1 MRSLL
6 GGVPHCKRCGTEID
20 GDEDRCSQCG
30 FSPRQMGLR
39 VSLSFLFV
47 VIASMTVVMT
57 PVSIGVEPYLVL
69 IAGVSFLLAVVMLVV
84 SFVATPYRLGSLFA
98 RF

>member
-1 MRSLL
+1 MRTFF
-6 GGVPHCKRCGTEID
+6 GGVPHCKRCGTAID

-47 VIASMTVVMT
+47 VIASMTLVMA
-57 PVSIGVEPYLVL
+57 PVSIGIEPYLVL
-69 IAGVSFLLAVVMLVV
+69 VAGASFLLAVVTLVL
-84 SFVATPYRLGSLFA
+84 SFVVTPYRFGSLFA

>member
-6 GGVPHCKRCGTEID
+6 GGIPHCKRGGVEID
-20 GDEDRCSQCG
+20 GDEDRCSNCG

-39 VSLSFLFV
+39 VSLSFLLV
-47 VIASMTVVMT
+47 VIVSMTAVMA
-57 PVSIGVEPYLVL
+57 PVSLGIEPYLVL
-69 IAGVSFLLAVVMLVV
+69 VAGVSFLLAVVMLVV
-84 SFVATPYRLGSLFA
+84 SFVSTPYRFGSLFA